1 MRPQKRRCLD
11 FFPIIIAIIHTVI
24 PYDSSP
30 NTTFSYQ
37 TVYTTARIS
46 TINLHYTLYY
56 NMDTISSPASSKVS
70 SLFGSRSVSLTHLP
84 ATAYDHDQEKISGDR
99 DRGTDL
105 DNHDRVINKREGE
118 SGEDDHADIF
128 TQERSHDPI
137 PIYPSV
143 TRQWSTLLVLNLAMM
158 IDVVSGSAL
167 FVVVT
172 HTAGDLGLA
181 GPDAT
186 WM

>member
-1 MRPQKRRCLD
+1 
-11 FFPIIIAIIHTVI
+11 
-24 PYDSSP
+24 
-30 NTTFSYQ
+30 
-37 TVYTTARIS
+37 
-46 TINLHYTLYY
+46 
-56 NMDTISSPASSKVS
+56 MDTISSPASSKVS

-84 ATAYDHDQEKISGDR
+84 ATAYDHDQDQEKISGGRHD
-99 DRGTDL
+99 GFGI
-105 DNHDRVINKREGE
+105 DNHDNIISKN
-118 SGEDDHADIF
+118 EDNGHGDIYTQVHGQVPVHDH
-128 TQERSHDPI
+128 EPI

>member
-1 MRPQKRRCLD
+1 
-11 FFPIIIAIIHTVI
+11 
-24 PYDSSP
+24 
-30 NTTFSYQ
+30 
-37 TVYTTARIS
+37 
-46 TINLHYTLYY
+46 
-56 NMDTISSPASSKVS
+56 MDTTSSPASSKVS

-84 ATAYDHDQEKISGDR
+84 ATAYDPEKTLGDR
-99 DRGTDL
+99 
-105 DNHDRVINKREGE
+105 HDRIDLECHDRIANKREGE
-118 SGEDDHADIF
+118 SEADDHADIF

>member
-1 MRPQKRRCLD
+1 
-11 FFPIIIAIIHTVI
+11 
-24 PYDSSP
+24 
-30 NTTFSYQ
+30 
-37 TVYTTARIS
+37 
-46 TINLHYTLYY
+46 
-56 NMDTISSPASSKVS
+56 MDTISSPASSKVS
-70 SLFGSRSVSLTHLP
+70 SVFGSRSVSLTHLP

-99 DRGTDL
+99 DHGTDL
-105 DNHDRVINKREGE
+105 DLENHDHIANKRGGEGE
-118 SGEDDHADIF
+118 DPGYADNL
-128 TQERSHDPI
+128 TQEQSLDPI
-137 PIYPSV
+137 PTYPSV

>member
-1 MRPQKRRCLD
+1 
-11 FFPIIIAIIHTVI
+11 
-24 PYDSSP
+24 
-30 NTTFSYQ
+30 
-37 TVYTTARIS
+37 
-46 TINLHYTLYY
+46 
-56 NMDTISSPASSKVS
+56 
-70 SLFGSRSVSLTHLP
+70 LTHLP

-99 DRGTDL
+99 DHGSDL
-105 DNHDRVINKREGE
+105 DLENHDNIISKN
-118 SGEDDHADIF
+118 EDNDHGDIF
-128 TQERSHDPI
+128 TQGQRQVPVHDHNHDHD

-143 TRQWSTLLVLNLAMM
+143 ARQWSTLLVLNLAMM

>member
-1 MRPQKRRCLD
+1 
-11 FFPIIIAIIHTVI
+11 
-24 PYDSSP
+24 
-30 NTTFSYQ
+30 
-37 TVYTTARIS
+37 
-46 TINLHYTLYY
+46 
-56 NMDTISSPASSKVS
+56 MDTISSPASSKVS

-84 ATAYDHDQEKISGDR
+84 ATAYHHDQDQEKISGDR
-99 DRGTDL
+99 HEGFGLDL
-105 DNHDRVINKREGE
+105 ENHDRFANKRECEGE
-118 SGEDDHADIF
+118 GDDPDYANNIL
-128 TQERSHDPI
+128 TQERSQDPI
-137 PIYPSV
+137 PIPTYPSV

-172 HTAGDLGLA
+172 HTAGDLGLS

>member
-1 MRPQKRRCLD
+1 
-11 FFPIIIAIIHTVI
+11 
-24 PYDSSP
+24 
-30 NTTFSYQ
+30 
-37 TVYTTARIS
+37 
-46 TINLHYTLYY
+46 
-56 NMDTISSPASSKVS
+56 MDMVSSPASSKVS

-84 ATAYDHDQEKISGDR
+84 ATAYDHDQEKISEDR
-99 DRGTDL
+99 HDGFGV
-105 DNHDRVINKREGE
+105 DNHDRIISKN
-118 SGEDDHADIF
+118 EDNGHGDIYTQVHGQVPVHDHDH
-128 TQERSHDPI
+128 EPI

>member
-1 MRPQKRRCLD
+1 
-11 FFPIIIAIIHTVI
+11 
-24 PYDSSP
+24 
-30 NTTFSYQ
+30 
-37 TVYTTARIS
+37 
-46 TINLHYTLYY
+46 
-56 NMDTISSPASSKVS
+56 MDTISSPASSKVS

-84 ATAYDHDQEKISGDR
+84 ATAYDHDQEKILGNR
-99 DRGTDL
+99 DHGSDL
-105 DNHDRVINKREGE
+105 ECHDRFANKREGE
-118 SGEDDHADIF
+118 GEEDDHGDIF
-128 TQERSHDPI
+128 TQVQSQVPVHDHDHDPI

>member
-1 MRPQKRRCLD
+1 
-11 FFPIIIAIIHTVI
+11 
-24 PYDSSP
+24 
-30 NTTFSYQ
+30 
-37 TVYTTARIS
+37 
-46 TINLHYTLYY
+46 
-56 NMDTISSPASSKVS
+56 MDTISSPASSKVS

-84 ATAYDHDQEKISGDR
+84 ATAYDQDQEKVSGGWHD
-99 DRGTDL
+99 GFGI
-105 DNHDRVINKREGE
+105 DNHDHIISKN
-118 SGEDDHADIF
+118 EDNDHGDIF
-128 TQERSHDPI
+128 TQGQRQVPVHDHDHDPI

-172 HTAGDLGLA
+172 HTAGDLGLS

>member
-1 MRPQKRRCLD
+1 
-11 FFPIIIAIIHTVI
+11 
-24 PYDSSP
+24 
-30 NTTFSYQ
+30 
-37 TVYTTARIS
+37 
-46 TINLHYTLYY
+46 
-56 NMDTISSPASSKVS
+56 MDTISSPASSKVS
-70 SLFGSRSVSLTHLP
+70 SVFGSRSVSLTHLP
-84 ATAYDHDQEKISGDR
+84 ATAYDHDQEKVSGGRHD
-99 DRGTDL
+99 GFGI
-105 DNHDRVINKREGE
+105 DNHDHLVNKREGE
-118 SGEDDHADIF
+118 GEDNDHANIL
-128 TQERSHDPI
+128 TQGQSHDPI